1 MTTLRAFLLVSPM
14 LISAAQAEDKID
26 RFRQGGVLPAD
37 MINAHGY
44 SDFTDPLGRFLD
56 LLAAGAFE
64 EAKAILPDACS
75 AWAATRKTSAFSGK
89 FTIWN
94 TQSDLDTVCAVSQ

>member
-1 MTTLRAFLLVSPM
+1 LTPFHACLLV
-14 LISAAQAEDKID
+14 LIANATDPID
-26 RFRQGGVLPAD
+26 QFRRAMPPD
-37 MINAHGY
+37 MVNQHGY

-64 EAKAILPDACS
+64 DAKSIQAQACA

-94 TQSDLDTVCAVSQ
+94 QPADLDAICPATAPSGRSN